1 MDFSD
6 VTWRKSSY
14 SGASGGSCVEVG
26 VWRKSSYS
34 GSSGGGCVEVAQ
46 FPASAVAVRDSKNPD
61 GPKLVLASADW
72 RSFLSGMKAGTFDL
86 S

>member
-14 SGASGGSCVEVG
+14 SASGGGSCVEVG

-34 GSSGGGCVEVAQ
+34 ASVDCVEVAR
-46 FPASAVAVRDSKNPD
+46 FPERAVAVRDSKNPD
-61 GPKLVLASADW
+61 GPKLVCTTGHW
-72 RSFLSGMKAGTFDL
+72 RAFVAGIKAGGFSL